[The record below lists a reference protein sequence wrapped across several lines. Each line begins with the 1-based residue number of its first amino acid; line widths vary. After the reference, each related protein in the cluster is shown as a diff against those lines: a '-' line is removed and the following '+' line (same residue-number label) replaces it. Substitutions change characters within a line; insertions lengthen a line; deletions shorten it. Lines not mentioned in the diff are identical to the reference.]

1 MTDLSIAP
9 GTPDVA
15 ETASFLRRFAGL
27 MSVGQN
33 ATSLLHAAVLLET
46 LEARLTAAI
55 DEEKLWRYKYET
67 MTHHADELEAECN
80 SLKHDID
87 GHLDIISSTLSER
100 SALAAKL
107 QEREAEL
114 SGLRGAWDSERGEH
128 AAKLATHEEVLAEL
142 RAAFDREG
150 EALKATLK
158 TRGDE
163 LEQLRDVL
171 QREREQRAAELK
183 TQEGALSEL
192 GRERDDLLVQ
202 LKMRE
207 GEFAALHAT
216 TGREHDALREK
227 IAALESKCAELRS
240 AFDRIGH
247 LRDQSVERHIG
258 DNFSFVGKPGVEVQ
272 AKPLQPQRSEWNP
285 AIGEADTVVPKATL
299 RQARAQFKHLAGE
312 FTGIGDVASRVMCEL
327 GAHSMDQALGAG
339 REAGSLA
346 VGDTVLGILASS
358 D

>member
-1 MTDLSIAP
+1 MTDPSTAP

-15 ETASFLRRFAGL
+15 ETASFLRRFAGM

-46 LEARLTAAI
+46 LEARLTAAT
-55 DEEKLWRYKYET
+55 DEEQLWRYKYET

-87 GHLDIISSTLSER
+87 GHLDIISTTLSER
-100 SALAAKL
+100 SALAITL
-107 QEREAEL
+107 QGREAEL
-114 SGLRGAWDSERGEH
+114 S
-128 AAKLATHEEVLAEL
+128 EL
-142 RAAFDREG
+142 RAAFDREA
-150 EALKATLK
+150 EALKTALK
-158 TRGDE
+158 THGDE
-163 LEQLRDVL
+163 LDQHRDVL

-183 TQEGALSEL
+183 THEGALSEL
-192 GRERDDLLVQ
+192 GHERDDLRVQ
-202 LKMRE
+202 LKVRE
-207 GEFAALHAT
+207 DELAALRAVT
-216 TGREHDALREK
+216 SREHDGLREK
-227 IAALESKCAELRS
+227 IAALETKRAELRS
-240 AFDRIGH
+240 AFDRISH
-247 LRDQSVERHIG
+247 LRDRAAEYQTG
-258 DNFSFVGKPGVEVQ
+258 DNFSFAGKPGAEVD
-272 AKPLQPQRSEWNP
+272 AKPLQPQRNEWNP

-358 D
+358 GSTALDRAESK